1 MKTRLTSENG
11 YLQLIRQFK
20 LQFDLT
26 SYRLVSETKQWLPTS
41 NFFRYEFHVQ
51 DGDVIVMATDGI
63 FDNVPD
69 SLLVAEINT
78 IQGSTDPA
86 KIQV

>member
-1 MKTRLTSENG
+1 MASDVLA
-11 YLQLIRQFK
+11 
-20 LQFDLT
+20 DLPE
-26 SYRLVSETKQWLPTS
+26 SAD
-41 NFFRYEFHVQ
+41 RYEFNAQ

-69 SLLVAEINT
+69 SILVAEIST

-86 KIQV
+86 KIQVFLKNNKISSFYSFVSK

>member
-1 MKTRLTSENG
+1 MASDVLA
-11 YLQLIRQFK
+11 
-20 LQFDLT
+20 DLPE
-26 SYRLVSETKQWLPTS
+26 SAD
-41 NFFRYEFHVQ
+41 RYEFNAQ

-69 SLLVAEINT
+69 SILVAEIST

-86 KIQV
+86 QIQVFLKKNKSYETFVWSSNIHMTQL

>member
-1 MKTRLTSENG
+1 MDIYSSSGNLSYSLTWPVTVWAVKPSNA
-11 YLQLIRQFK
+11 
-20 LQFDLT
+20 DL
-26 SYRLVSETKQWLPTS
+26 SMAS

>member
-1 MKTRLTSENG
+1 MLT
-11 YLQLIRQFK
+11 LIN
-20 LQFDLT
+20 L
-26 SYRLVSETKQWLPTS
+26 
-41 NFFRYEFHVQ
+41 NRYEFGVQ
-51 DGDVIVMATDGI
+51 DGDVIIMATDGI

-86 KIQV
+86 KIQVRLFTGAVVLKTFFASQSLHSI

>member
-1 MKTRLTSENG
+1 MMENF
-11 YLQLIRQFK
+11 L
-20 LQFDLT
+20 
-26 SYRLVSETKQWLPTS
+26 
-41 NFFRYEFHVQ
+41 FRYEFHVQ
-51 DGDVIVMATDGI
+51 DGDVIIMATDGI